1 MQPATNS
8 STTPMERDDN
18 DDNDY
23 DVLALFGHE
32 VENIIFYGCELDLF
46 ILSGQWLFFYPT

>member
-1 MQPATNS
+1 LQPATNS